1 MKLVSMYTV
10 NGSVRMLNSV
20 VINTPAEANNGSM
33 SNCVAKIAF
42 VAPDGMAA
50 NNVHIDITMALKP
63 MNFRIQAVTRGI
75 IISLIADTR

>member
-1 MKLVSMYTV
+1 MYTV

-20 VINTPAEANNGSM
+20 VIKTPTEANNGSV

-50 NNVHIDITMALKP
+50 INVHIDITMALKP
-63 MNFRIQAVTRGI
+63 INLRIQAVARGI
-75 IISLIADTR
+75 IISLIAATR